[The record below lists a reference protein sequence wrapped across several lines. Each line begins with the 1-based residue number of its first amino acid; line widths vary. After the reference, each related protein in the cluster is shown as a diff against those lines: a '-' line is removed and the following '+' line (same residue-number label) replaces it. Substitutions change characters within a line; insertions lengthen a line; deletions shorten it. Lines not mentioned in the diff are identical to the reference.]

1 MTTDTSLEREIRSAL
16 DASVS
21 RLPYSVT
28 HRLEMARTAALARH
42 RPLARTAAQPA
53 PRPVLADG
61 ASDPDARGARW
72 WRLGLATL
80 PVLVLAAGLYAIAL
94 WNDSEAADEIA
105 EIDSAML
112 SDDVP
117 LAAYTDRGFG
127 VFLKN
132 IRQD

>member
-1 MTTDTSLEREIRSAL
+1 MTTDTSLEREIRGAL

-28 HRLEMARTAALARH
+28 HRLEMARMAALARH

-53 PRPVLADG
+53 LRPMLADG
-61 ASDPDARGARW
+61 ATDPGGRGARW
-72 WRLGLATL
+72 WRFGLAAL